1 MVWGG
6 TVTGDAAAGNFTAP
20 YSDDEFSDML
30 AMILTYDRTTQGV
43 IRSAR
48 TGYSGNLAVTNPA
61 GVTIR
66 VATGLAL
73 VDGKLYSNS
82 ANIDNVVVAP
92 GSGSNF
98 YRIVLQKDFTAQTVR
113 VALIGPDIAAFP
125 AVTQTDGVLWEIS
138 LAGIEITSAAAVTIT
153 DERDY
158 CAAGV
163 WFRMG
168 NDAIQADTGG
178 NARGAYAIDAQQD
191 RDLDTQVASGQNSF
205 IAGGKNNT
213 ASGPYSHAE
222 GYSTVASDNH
232 AHAEGY
238 DTNATARAAHAE
250 GYETT
255 ASAEGA
261 HAEGYETTASEV
273 GSHAEG
279 TLTVASGLYAHA
291 EGAVSIASGDYSHAQ
306 GFTTT
311 ASANY
316 AHAQGLLTQAT
327 ATCSFAAGESTEA
340 TAGGAIAMG
349 LSCVAA
355 GTLSMALGR
364 RAKTGANNGVFIWAD
379 FTDADFTADRA
390 NQFKVRASGSS
401 HFTTPAGSA
410 LATVTIEQL
419 DDDDTFINFVGTS
432 AADQTK
438 SISTKQGD
446 GVVDGPKI
454 YNSTAGWAFV
464 GMVKVDINGTARWMP
479 YYQED
484 LA

>member
-1 MVWGG
+1 MAELSYVWGG
-6 TVTGDAAAGNFTAP
+6 VATGDATQAP
-20 YSDDEFSDML
+20 YSDSEW
-30 AMILTYDRTTQGV
+30 AMFWSMMLTYDRTTQGV

-48 TGYSGNLAVTNPA
+48 TGYDGNLAVTNPA
-61 GVTIR
+61 GTTIR
-66 VATGLAL
+66 VATGIAL
-73 VDGKLYSNS
+73 VDGKLYTNS
-82 ANIDNVVVAP
+82 ANVDNSVVAP
-92 GSGSNF
+92 GGGSNF
-98 YRIVLQKDFTAQTVR
+98 YRVVLQKDFTAQTVR

-125 AVTQTDGVLWEIS
+125 AVTQTDGTLWEIS
-138 LAGIEITSAAAVTIT
+138 LAGIEITSAAVVTVT

-158 CAAGV
+158 CAAGA

-178 NARGAYAIDAQQD
+178 NARGAYAIDAQQI
-191 RDLDTQVASGQNSF
+191 RALDTQVASGDYAF
-205 IAGGKNNT
+205 IAGGGNNIVVGNY
-213 ASGPYSHAE
+213 AHAQNRGNSAEGLYSHAE
-222 GYSTVASDNH
+222 GYGSFATGTASHSEGDSTASGNYSHAEGSNSVASGSFSHAEGWDTEAGGDYAH
-232 AHAEGY
+232 SEGYETLATADYAHAEGY
-238 DTNATARAAHAE
+238 QSNAT
-250 GYETT
+250 GL
-255 ASAEGA
+255 
-261 HAEGYETTASEV
+261 

-279 TLTVASGLYAHA
+279 FQCEAA
-291 EGAVSIASGDYSHAQ
+291 
-306 GFTTT
+306 
-311 ASANY
+311 ANY
-316 AHAQGLLTQAT
+316 CH
-327 ATCSFAAGESTEA
+327 
-340 TAGGAIAMG
+340 AGGY
-349 LSCVAA
+349 
-355 GTLSMALGR
+355 
-364 RAKTGANNGVFIWAD
+364 RAKSGANNNVWIWAD
-379 FTDADFTADRA
+379 GTAADFTADRA
-390 NQFKVRASGSS
+390 NQFKVRARGSS